1 VRHRRDGSTLISLL
15 LVLVGLAW
23 LGSASGVVSLSLE
36 TVLAAVLVVL
46 GAAMV
51 VTARTDWSL
60 SRRHWPVWLGF
71 IVLVLVIASAGSAGG
86 LSRLH
91 FGPTT
96 VSPGANDL
104 GQPISN
110 FAGPITVN
118 LPSAAPK
125 TGATLRV
132 HDVFGPITVT
142 VPAGAPY
149 QVAVDARSRF
159 GPVNLAGTGGGRG
172 MFSHRTTTLG
182 TTTGPLLKLDV
193 VDVFGPVTVTQE
205 PGP

>member
-1 VRHRRDGSTLISLL
+1 VRHKRDSSTLISLL

-60 SRRHWPVWLGF
+60 SRRHWPVWLG
-71 IVLVLVIASAGSAGG
+71 IAVLILVIASAGQGG

-91 FGPTT
+91 FGTIT
-96 VSPGANDL
+96 ASPAAAEL
-104 GQPISN
+104 GTPVTN
-110 FAGPITVN
+110 VAGPITVN
-118 LPSAAPK
+118 LPTAAPPK
-125 TGATLRV
+125 NVTLHV
-132 HDVFGPITVT
+132 HDVFGPVSVVVPQNPPYTVR
-142 VPAGAPY
+142 
-149 QVAVDARSRF
+149 VDAHARF
-159 GPVNLAGTGGGRG
+159 GPLNLPGVNSRRNVFDHRITTIGTGTR
-172 MFSHRTTTLG
+172 
-182 TTTGPLLKLDV
+182 V
-193 VDVFGPVTVTQE
+193 VTVEISDVFGPVNVTQQ